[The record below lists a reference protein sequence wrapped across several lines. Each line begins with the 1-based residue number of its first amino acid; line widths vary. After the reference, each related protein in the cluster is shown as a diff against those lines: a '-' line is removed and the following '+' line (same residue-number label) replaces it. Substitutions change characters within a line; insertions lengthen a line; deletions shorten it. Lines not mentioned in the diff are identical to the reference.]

1 MVGHIQ
7 ATMVPCLACSDLLR
21 LAFFALSKKQFL
33 HHELQECWTTWTSG
47 NLPGIAD
54 QSKTN
59 ACACICTPTY
69 ICMYIVHTYMHMST
83 YIYRGVPYIYMGA
96 SSFPHPYIS
105 ASSVVRPI
113 QYSAKDVLTLVMPHT
128 AKCGI
133 NPYISIHMTEIRH
146 IHGPDC
152 IKYEHV

>member
-1 MVGHIQ
+1 
-7 ATMVPCLACSDLLR
+7 
-21 LAFFALSKKQFL
+21 
-33 HHELQECWTTWTSG
+33 
-47 NLPGIAD
+47 
-54 QSKTN
+54 
-59 ACACICTPTY
+59 
-69 ICMYIVHTYMHMST
+69 MYKYK
-83 YIYRGVPYIYMGA
+83 YIYIYLYLYIYIYIYYLSLSLSLYIYTCVCIYVYINKYGRVVI
-96 SSFPHPYIS
+96 PPPYIS

>member
-1 MVGHIQ
+1 M
-7 ATMVPCLACSDLLR
+7 
-21 LAFFALSKKQFL
+21 
-33 HHELQECWTTWTSG
+33 
-47 NLPGIAD
+47 
-54 QSKTN
+54 
-59 ACACICTPTY
+59 
-69 ICMYIVHTYMHMST
+69 
-83 YIYRGVPYIYMGA
+83 GV

-133 NPYISIHMTEIRH
+133 NPYISIHMTEIRY

>member
-1 MVGHIQ
+1 MDGWIVIRGY
-7 ATMVPCLACSDLLR
+7 T
-21 LAFFALSKKQFL
+21 SKV
-33 HHELQECWTTWTSG
+33 CVS
-47 NLPGIAD
+47 I
-54 QSKTN
+54 
-59 ACACICTPTY
+59 
-69 ICMYIVHTYMHMST
+69 
-83 YIYRGVPYIYMGA
+83 YIYMGA

-133 NPYISIHMTEIRH
+133 NPYISIHMTEIRY